1 MIQALRVDE
10 RLIHGQIAMVWS
22 RALDLDGIVVANDE
36 TANDEMQKMA
46 LKMAVPSGL
55 KVIIKSLQ
63 GAIDLLSDPRADRM
77 KLFVLVRTVGDAV
90 TLAEKLSNIKYVN
103 IGNVGKAVEGQKHTF
118 TQFVMLTNEE
128 IENLRRLTE
137 LYPETAL
144 QNLPDNKKLLA
155 SDELKKL

>member
-1 MIQALRVDE
+1 M
-10 RLIHGQIAMVWS
+10 
-22 RALDLDGIVVANDE
+22 DLDGIVVANDE